1 MLNMSS
7 LNPRAELQLRSVKA
21 KLLSNTINRVTLS
34 VLLIDYNMINAK
46 IYILIKVRIAKYF
59 KFGILLINLL

>member
-34 VLLIDYNMINAK
+34 VLLIDHNMINTK
-46 IYILIKVRIAKYF
+46 ILIKVRSAKYF